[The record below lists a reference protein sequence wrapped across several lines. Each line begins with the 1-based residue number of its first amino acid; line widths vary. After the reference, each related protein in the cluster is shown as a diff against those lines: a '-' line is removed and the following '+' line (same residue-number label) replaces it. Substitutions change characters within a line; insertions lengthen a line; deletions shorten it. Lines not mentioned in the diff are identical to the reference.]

1 MSKWILFFVL
11 FNIFS
16 LHAQYAPAVGE
27 FGTTAISKDSSIF
40 QFWADSA
47 ILKRGW
53 QNSADKKLGFASF
66 GKVEDGLGNPDSKI
80 VSLGDSGE
88 IILSFPHRIIN
99 GVGPDFAVFENSFN
113 NTYLELAFVEVSS
126 DGKHFIR
133 FPSVSLLLTMVQ
145 LGNDAVMDATKIDNL
160 AGKYKG
166 GFGTPF
172 DLEILKDSP
181 NLDVNN
187 VRFVKLIDV
196 VGSVNSFF
204 GTKDS
209 KGNLIN
215 DPFPTP
221 YPSSGFD
228 LDAVGV
234 INSEYANLD
243 DKIQTFKIWP
253 NPASEILIIDLPSI
267 ENVFIFNSVGES
279 VYSKQIKGKIEI
291 DLRDFERGFYFVKI
305 QNMVQK
311 IIIQ

>member
-27 FGTTAISKDSSIF
+27 FGTSAISKDSSIF

-53 QNSADKKLGFASF
+53 QNSTDKKLGLASF
-66 GKVEDGLGNPDSKI
+66 GKLEDGLGNPDSKI

-113 NTYLELAFVEVSS
+113 NTYLELAFVEISS

-133 FPSVSLLLTMVQ
+133 FPSVSLLPTIVQ

-172 DLEILKDSP
+172 DLEILKDSA

-187 VRFVKLIDV
+187 VRYVKLIDV
-196 VGSVNSFF
+196 VGSVNPIF

-234 INSEYANLD
+234 INSEYANLNY
-243 DKIQTFKIWP
+243 KTQPFKIWP
-253 NPASEILIIDLPSI
+253 NPASEILVIDLPST
-267 ENVFIFNSVGES
+267 ENVSIFNSVGED
-279 VYSKQIKGKIEI
+279 VYSKQINGKIELDI
-291 DLRDFERGFYFVKI
+291 THFEKGLYFVKI
-305 QNMVQK
+305 QNSVHK
-311 IIIQ
+311 IIVQ